1 MIHQGKIGIVAT
13 LRAML
18 RHKPFSWLAAVPS
31 VIATDSMVMETAL
44 PAKVYPSMG
53 STVVTDRAVI
63 DRFEGRSAVLL
74 VGDEGRP
81 VDVFRR
87 QLPRTAREGQWLRI
101 TLRDGEIVQ
110 AVVDEAATEEARRRI
125 QEKLERLR
133 RGEHLV

>member
-1 MIHQGKIGIVAT
+1 MTHRGAIGTVVP
-13 LRAML
+13 LRAKL
-18 RHKPFSWLAAVPS
+18 RHKPFSWLQAAPS

-44 PAKVYPSMG
+44 PAKVYPSGG
-53 STVVTDRAVI
+53 STVVTERAVI

-74 VGDEGRP
+74 VGDEGRQ

-101 TLRDGEIVQ
+101 TLRDGEMVQ
-110 AVVDEAATEEARRRI
+110 VVVDEAATEEARQRI

-133 RGEHLV
+133 RGDHLV